1 MTEENTVPTKR
12 KYKKSTVINEAIAAD
27 KPKSDKSTH
36 YVDNATF
43 YNELVK
49 RRAIMDEWR
58 ANGSVLPK
66 PRVSDAI
73 GKCIIAIAENFSRK
87 YNFANIPYRDEMV
100 LDAIEHCIRYID
112 SFDINHTKNPFS
124 YFTQTCY
131 YQFIGRIENE
141 EHETYL
147 KYKSMLSSV
156 VLGELAEVNDDSDDA
171 ARHILDNVNLDFSH
185 MEDFVQRYELKM
197 KKKSEKSKT
206 KKVKGV
212 DSILEEEIE
221 E

>member
-1 MTEENTVPTKR
+1 MTEENTQPTKR

-36 YVDNATF
+36 YVDNKLF
-43 YNELVK
+43 YDELVK
-49 RRAIMDEWR
+49 RRAQMDEWR

-66 PRVSDAI
+66 PKVSDAI

-87 YNFANIPYRDEMV
+87 YNFANIPFRDEMV
-100 LDAIEHCIRYID
+100 LDAVEHCIRYID
-112 SFDINHTKNPFS
+112 SFDITQTTNPFS

-131 YQFIGRIENE
+131 YQFIGRILE
-141 EHETYL
+141 EEKETYL
-147 KYKSMLSSV
+147 KYKSILSSV
-156 VLGELAEVNDDSDDA
+156 VLGELAEVNEDSDDTA
-171 ARHILDNVNLDFSH
+171 KHILDNVNLDFSH
-185 MEDFVQRYELKM
+185 MEDFVKRFEDKM
-197 KKKSEKSKT
+197 AAKASKVKV

-212 DSILEEEIE
+212 DSMLEDEIE